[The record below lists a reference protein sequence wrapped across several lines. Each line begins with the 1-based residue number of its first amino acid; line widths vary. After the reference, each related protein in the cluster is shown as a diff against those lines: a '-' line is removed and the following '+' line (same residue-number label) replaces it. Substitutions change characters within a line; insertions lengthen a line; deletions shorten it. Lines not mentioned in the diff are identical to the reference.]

1 MAYNIRLGLTVITL
15 LPRDHYRTC
24 ILIASIIVVT
34 DRRSMLLKH
43 IMYIYTKVV
52 LICLL
57 DFGIFPSQKPK
68 VCVHTQYR

>member
-15 LPRDHYRTC
+15 LPRDHYRTY

-43 IMYIYTKVV
+43 IMYIYKGSVD
-52 LICLL
+52 LSSR
-57 DFGIFPSQKPK
+57 FGIFPSQKPK